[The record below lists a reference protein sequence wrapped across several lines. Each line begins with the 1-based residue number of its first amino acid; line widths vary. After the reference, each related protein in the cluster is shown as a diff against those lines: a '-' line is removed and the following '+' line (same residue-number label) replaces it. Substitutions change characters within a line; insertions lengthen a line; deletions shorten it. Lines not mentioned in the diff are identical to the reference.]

1 MRPAASH
8 AGKPDAATVARSV
21 DREEP
26 ARVLGSIKKPKR
38 PRTAYHF
45 FYDFRR
51 NEVMDAAEDKSTVDN
66 NILSRQIGEEWKKLD
81 VDGRKKYEDDAASA
95 KAEYDALVQQF
106 KDAGGRMHDTVP
118 CKPLSAYMLYFRAK
132 HAQTPDARRGAKRWF
147 MFAGGALDGS
157 ATG

>member
-8 AGKPDAATVARSV
+8 AGKPDATTVARSV

-51 NEVMDAAEDKSTVDN
+51 NEVMDAADDKSTVDN
-66 NILSRQIGEEWKKLD
+66 NILSRQIGEEWKNMSDDQKNVSEIAHILNKFNQMSQISILQSIKIIKFRD
-81 VDGRKKYEDDAASA
+81 V
-95 KAEYDALVQQF
+95 F
-106 KDAGGRMHDTVP
+106 H
-118 CKPLSAYMLYFRAK
+118 CKSSHFCLLNI
-132 HAQTPDARRGAKRWF
+132 H
-147 MFAGGALDGS
+147 
-157 ATG
+157 